1 MIADF
6 TGARQTTLKQS
17 VVISGTGVHSGQPAS
32 LILHPADAGNGIV
45 FVVKNDARREVRIPA
60 DFRAISNVMLCTV
73 LSDGSGA
80 CVATVEHLLAALR
93 GMGIDNADIEVDAN
107 EIPIMDGS
115 AEPFVDAVLEAGVR
129 PLERQRR
136 FIRVLKPVHIEDG
149 DAWASLEPYDGFH
162 LDVEIDFETPV
173 IGRQRWQGDLTP
185 QVFLSG
191 LSRARTFG
199 FMKDVKMLWQA
210 GRALGS
216 SLENTV
222 ALSDDGVVN
231 PEGLRYEDEFVRH
244 KALDAVGDLSLA
256 GAPMLG
262 KYRSYRG
269 GHRVNAMMLEALHAD
284 PTAWA
289 VVETDTQRPRHREV
303 SRADIAWGV
312 PMPAFAADRS

>member
-173 IGRQRWQGDLTP
+173 IGRQRWHGDLTP

>member
-6 TGARQTTLKQS
+6 TGARQTTLNES
-17 VVISGTGVHSGQPAS
+17 VVISGTGVHSGQTAS
-32 LILHPADAGNGIV
+32 LILHPAEADNGIV
-45 FVVKNDARREVRIPA
+45 FVLKNDARREVRIPA

-73 LSDGSGA
+73 LSDGEGA
-80 CVATVEHLLAALR
+80 CVSTVEHLLAALR
-93 GMGIDNADIEVDAN
+93 GLGVDNVDIEVDAG

-115 AEPFVDAVLEAGVR
+115 AEPFVEAVLEAGLR
-129 PLERQRR
+129 PLTRSRR
-136 FIRVLKPVHIEDG
+136 FIRVLKPVHIQDG
-149 DAWASLEPYDGFH
+149 DATASLEPYDGFH
-162 LDVEIDFETPV
+162 LDVEIDFDTPV
-173 IGRQRWQGDLTP
+173 IGRQRWRGDLTP
-185 QVFLSG
+185 QVFLRA
-191 LSRARTFG
+191 LCRARTFG

-222 ALSDDGVVN
+222 AIAEDRVMN

-256 GAPMLG
+256 GAPLLA

-284 PTAWA
+284 PSAWT
-289 VVETDTQRPRHREV
+289 VVETGRDRPRHREV
-303 SRADIAWGV
+303 SRADVAWGA

>member
-17 VVISGTGVHSGQPAS
+17 VVISGTGVHSGRPAS
-32 LILHPADAGNGIV
+32 LILHPADPDNGIV
-45 FVVKNDARREVRIPA
+45 FIVRNDAGREVRIPA

-73 LSDGSGA
+73 LSNGEDA
-80 CVATVEHLLAALR
+80 CVATVEHLMAALR
-93 GMGIDNADIEVDAN
+93 GVGVDNVDIEVDAG

-115 AEPFVDAVLEAGVR
+115 AEPFVEAVLEAGLR
-129 PLERQRR
+129 PLARSRR
-136 FIRVLKPVHIEDG
+136 FIRVLKPVQIQDG
-149 DAWASLEPYDGFH
+149 EAFAALEPYDGFY
-162 LDVEIDFETPV
+162 LDVEIDFDTPV
-173 IGRQRWQGDLTP
+173 IGRQRWRGDVTP
-185 QVFLSG
+185 QVFLRA

-199 FMKDVKMLWQA
+199 FMKDVEMLWKA

-216 SLENTV
+216 SLDNTV
-222 ALSDDGVVN
+222 AIADDRVVN

-256 GAPMLG
+256 GSPLLG

-284 PTAWA
+284 PAAWT
-289 VVETDTQRPRHREV
+289 VVETDIERPRHREV
-303 SRADIAWGV
+303 SRADITWGA

>member
-115 AEPFVDAVLEAGVR
+115 AG
-129 PLERQRR
+129 
-136 FIRVLKPVHIEDG
+136 
-149 DAWASLEPYDGFH
+149 
-162 LDVEIDFETPV
+162 
-173 IGRQRWQGDLTP
+173 
-185 QVFLSG
+185 
-191 LSRARTFG
+191 
-199 FMKDVKMLWQA
+199 
-210 GRALGS
+210 
-216 SLENTV
+216 
-222 ALSDDGVVN
+222 
-231 PEGLRYEDEFVRH
+231 
-244 KALDAVGDLSLA
+244 
-256 GAPMLG
+256 
-262 KYRSYRG
+262 
-269 GHRVNAMMLEALHAD
+269 
-284 PTAWA
+284 TA
-289 VVETDTQRPRHREV
+289 
-303 SRADIAWGV
+303 I
-312 PMPAFAADRS
+312 